1 MSSRAAFTKALAAV
15 AVAGFVLIALP
26 AASQA
31 ISGTNPTLTGVVT
44 CDATTGN
51 QVVTWTL
58 TNASGTSVTVDSAT
72 VDDSGLSTGATIDT
86 TATMTPNPVANGTT
100 STGATRAEGTATG
113 DYHLVIAYTFAEAD
127 PTVDGEVVLPGG
139 CEQTVATST
148 STTTAAPT
156 TTAPAAAAAAVAAAP
171 QFTG

>member
-1 MSSRAAFTKALAAV
+1 MSCRAVFTKALAAI
-15 AVAGFVLIALP
+15 AVAGFVLVALP
-26 AASQA
+26 GASQA
-31 ISGTNPTLTGVVT
+31 ISGTPPTLTGVVT

-58 TNASGTSVTVDSAT
+58 TNASGTSVTVDTAT
-72 VDDSGLSTGATIDT
+72 VDDSGLTTGATIDA

-148 STTTAAPT
+148 STTAAPT